1 MEDDDALR
9 GLVVRILTSA
19 GYEVVAAAD
28 GTTGLRLW
36 REGGAD
42 LVLTDLH
49 MPDTNGIEV
58 MLELR
63 AFAATLPVIAM
74 SGGQRALD
82 LDLLGSA
89 KLLGAVSVLTKPFT
103 KDDLLAAVAAGLRFG
118 LTG

>member
-1 MEDDDALR
+1 MEDDDAVR
-9 GLVVRILTSA
+9 GLVARVLTSA
-19 GYEVVAAAD
+19 GYEVVAAPD
-28 GTTGLRLW
+28 GATGLRLW

-63 AFAATLPVIAM
+63 AFAPTLPVIAM

-89 KLLGAVSVLTKPFT
+89 TLLGAVSVLTKPFT
-103 KDDLLAAVAAGLRFG
+103 KDDLLAAVAAGLR
-118 LTG
+118 LE

>member
-9 GLVVRILTSA
+9 GLVIRVLVSA
-19 GYEVVAAAD
+19 GYEVIDAPD
-28 GTTGLRLW
+28 GATGLRVW
-36 REGGAD
+36 RERGAD
-42 LVLTDLH
+42 LVITDLH

-63 AFAATLPVIAM
+63 TFAPTLPVIAM

-89 KLLGAVSVLTKPFT
+89 RLLGAVSILTKPFS
-103 KDDLLAAVAAGLRFG
+103 KDDLLASVAGALRAVG
-118 LTG
+118 

>member
-9 GLVVRILTSA
+9 GLVARVLGSA
-19 GYEVVAAAD
+19 GHDVAQAPDGAA
-28 GTTGLRLW
+28 GLRLW

-42 LVLTDLH
+42 LVITDLH

-63 AFAATLPVIAM
+63 AFAPNLPVIAM

-89 KLLGAVSVLTKPFT
+89 RLLGAVRVLAKPFT
-103 KDDLLAAVAAGLRFG
+103 GDDLLAAVSAALPAHPN
-118 LTG
+118 